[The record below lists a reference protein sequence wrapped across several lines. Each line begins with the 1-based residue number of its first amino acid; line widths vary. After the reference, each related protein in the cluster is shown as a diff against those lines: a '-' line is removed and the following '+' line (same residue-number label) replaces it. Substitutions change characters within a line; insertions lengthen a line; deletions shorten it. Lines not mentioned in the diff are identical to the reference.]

1 MEKKKQKK
9 DSCMLNNS
17 VPQSR
22 AVSTGEFRDLGR
34 DYVKGVRK
42 KKETFHLPLM
52 IQQLIII
59 ISLELNH

>member
-1 MEKKKQKK
+1 
-9 DSCMLNNS
+9 MLNNR

-34 DYVKGVRK
+34 DYVKGLEK
-42 KKETFHLPLM
+42 KTRNIIGFHLPLM

>member
-34 DYVKGVRK
+34 DYVKGLEK
-42 KKETFHLPLM
+42 KTKHYWVSSSTDDSTINNNNF
-52 IQQLIII
+52 
-59 ISLELNH
+59 S